1 LATDQVNAMTD
12 KGELLEVLLDGTTL
26 VAELVEGKVSVED
39 FLRTYGNFYYYNA
52 LDGHE
57 ATPEQRGV
65 LEDYAEVC
73 RLHERVQGIV
83 DLVYAGDEPNP
94 QYEAAGRILG
104 DEAARRIVSL
114 AEEVGVSSLLSTL
127 RAQAGRSA
135 E

>member
-1 LATDQVNAMTD
+1 MTG
-12 KGELLEVLLDGTTL
+12 KGEILEVLLDGTARVEAL
-26 VAELVEGKVSVED
+26 VDGKMSAES

-57 ATPEQRGV
+57 ATPGQREV
-65 LEDYAEVC
+65 LQDNAEVC

-83 DLVYAGDEPNP
+83 DLVYAGDKPNP

-104 DEAARRIVSL
+104 GEAGRRIVSL
-114 AEEVGVSSLLSTL
+114 AKEMGVSSLVSTL
-127 RAQAGRSA
+127 RAQTSGSA